1 SKLTAEADKM
11 HQALREKKA
20 QSDFSIAEFYW
31 KQKQYGSAEIYYRN
45 IVENYPETATAKTAE
60 ERLRFIEK
68 RTKK

>member
-1 SKLTAEADKM
+1 MTAR
-11 HQALREKKA
+11 H
-20 QSDFSIAEFYW
+20 FSIAEFYW

-60 ERLRFIEK
+60 ERLGFIEK